1 MTTPLTSPMTETRP
15 RLPGEGR
22 RGAAVALLVT
32 ALLGIAWNAFG
43 VFQWAGSLGATQD
56 TLMGRGMTA
65 AQSAAYLALPGWM
78 TLAFAVG
85 VFGGLL
91 GSLALAMRRRVA
103 LPVLGV
109 SLVAYVALYAGDLAH
124 GLFDVMP
131 TQQSILNLVV
141 AIAVALPLAALAARR
156 RGLLR

>member
-1 MTTPLTSPMTETRP
+1 MSTPLTSEAWPQPAR
-15 RLPGEGR
+15 GR
-22 RGAAVALLVT
+22 AALIALMAT

-43 VFQWAGSLGATQD
+43 VVQWAGSLGATQD

-78 TLAFAVG
+78 TVAFAVG

-91 GSLALAMRRRVA
+91 GSGALAARRRVA
-103 LPVLGV
+103 LPLFAV
-109 SLVAYVALYAGDLAH
+109 SLVAYIALYAGDLAH

-131 TQQSILNLVV
+131 TQQPILNAVV
-141 AIAVALPLAALAARR
+141 GIAVALPLAALAARR
-156 RGLLR
+156 HGLLR